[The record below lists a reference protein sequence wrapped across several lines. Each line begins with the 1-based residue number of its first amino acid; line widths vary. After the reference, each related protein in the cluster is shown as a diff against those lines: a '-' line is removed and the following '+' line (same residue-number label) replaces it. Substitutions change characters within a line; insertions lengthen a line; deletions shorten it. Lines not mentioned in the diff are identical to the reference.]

1 VNQDV
6 SDEELDKAR
15 HEFLM
20 IQFPELESWSHQIK
34 ERSSEENVVN
44 VALDQIETDR
54 WIKQYGDVLQHFI
67 EKCVTKS
74 CLFLWIKNSIVGMM
88 TFGVRFLLPMELS
101 YALFYYS
108 ECQYRHYR
116 MLSFR

>member
-1 VNQDV
+1 MNQDV

-44 VALDQIETDR
+44 VALDLTDIHSKAYCVER
-54 WIKQYGDVLQHFI
+54 RTACVATHALVRSRNSLAAVL
-67 EKCVTKS
+67 S
-74 CLFLWIKNSIVGMM
+74 
-88 TFGVRFLLPMELS
+88 
-101 YALFYYS
+101 
-108 ECQYRHYR
+108 
-116 MLSFR
+116 